1 VSAESNLPPEGS
13 SIRESRYSGPVTISE
28 HDVGGRR
35 LRLVRP
41 AAPDRLLDH
50 PQVIDWNRRDD
61 YMPYWAYLWPGAL
74 LLGEV
79 VAAEPGLAPDRA
91 EVSAAPR
98 VLEIGCGLGLA
109 GLVALSRGCHVV
121 FTDYDEA
128 PFPFIRRSIA
138 ENGLDARWAEMARL
152 DWRMLPDDQYPLIL
166 GSDVLYEK
174 RLVPLVAKLLARML
188 APDGVGLLSS
198 PLRVAAEGFPQALAE
213 RSLTCRLESL
223 SGRDEH
229 GEATRGTL
237 YRVTR

>member
-1 VSAESNLPPEGS
+1 MNIESQVTSEQPLFGAS
-13 SIRESRYSGPVTISE
+13 HYQGPVSISE
-28 HDVGGRR
+28 HDVGGRG

-50 PQVIDWNRRDD
+50 PQVLDWNRRDD

-79 VAAEPGLAPDRA
+79 VAREPWPEFDRTAP
-91 EVSAAPR
+91 PR

-109 GLVALSRGCHVV
+109 GLAALSRGFHVV

-138 ENGLDARWAEMARL
+138 ENRLDDRSAEMRRL
-152 DWRMLPDDQYPLIL
+152 DWRMLPEDQYPLIL

-174 RLVPLVAKLLARML
+174 RLVPLVAELLARLL
-188 APDGVGLLSS
+188 AADGVGLIAS
-198 PLRVAAEGFPQALAE
+198 PLRVAAEDFPQALID
-213 RSLTCRLESL
+213 RGLKCRLDPL
-223 SGRDEH
+223 IGRDER
-229 GEATRGTL
+229 GEPVRGTL
-237 YRVTR
+237 YRVSR